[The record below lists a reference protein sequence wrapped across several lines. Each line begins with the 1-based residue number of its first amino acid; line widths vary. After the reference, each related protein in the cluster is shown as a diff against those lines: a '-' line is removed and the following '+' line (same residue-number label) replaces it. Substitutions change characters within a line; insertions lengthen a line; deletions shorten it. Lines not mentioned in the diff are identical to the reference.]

1 MSSDNDWWSW
11 ILIGT
16 IVLLTTP
23 MTYIPIASSR
33 FLLKLRDWRWYL
45 QVQLFSSGGSCQA
58 ARDKCDDS
66 PGASSALLR

>member
-23 MTYIPIASSR
+23 MTYIP
-33 FLLKLRDWRWYL
+33 
-45 QVQLFSSGGSCQA
+45 V
-58 ARDKCDDS
+58 AR
-66 PGASSALLR
+66 ALGFF